1 MPAHRR
7 PSSKPMSGVNYL
19 GRFADERRAVTE
31 GNRVTRVSLY
41 KVFLFVHVVRA
52 IKASTP
58 VADP

>member
-1 MPAHRR
+1 
-7 PSSKPMSGVNYL
+7 MSGVNYL